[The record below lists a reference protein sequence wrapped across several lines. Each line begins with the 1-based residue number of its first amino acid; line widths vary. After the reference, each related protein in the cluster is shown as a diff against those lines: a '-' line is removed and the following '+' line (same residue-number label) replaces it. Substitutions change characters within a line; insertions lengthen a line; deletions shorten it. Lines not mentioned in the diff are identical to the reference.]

1 MEFDMTAEDKT
12 PEHIAQSELFQNKSR
27 MATAVKIASR
37 IIQQWEASPEQFER
51 ILNLPSNT
59 RQSIV
64 EGDVV
69 ELLLTPDQLHR
80 VAIITDM
87 HASLRTL
94 FMNPE
99 NVKGFM
105 TMPNDNEP
113 FAGRVPLDLIAGG
126 DLSEL
131 IRVQGHLAGLVIR

>member
-1 MEFDMTAEDKT
+1 MAATDKT
-12 PEHIAQSELFQNKSR
+12 PGHIAQSDLLQNKDG

-37 IIQQWEASPEQFER
+37 IIQQWDASPEQFER

-64 EGDVV
+64 EGEVA

-105 TMPNDNEP
+105 TMPNNNEP
-113 FAGRVPLDLIAGG
+113 FAGRAPLDLIASG
-126 DLSEL
+126 DIGEL
-131 IRVQGHLAGLVIR
+131 IRVQGHLAGMVLR

>member
-1 MEFDMTAEDKT
+1 MAATDKT
-12 PEHIAQSELFQNKSR
+12 PGHIAQSDLFQNKAG

-37 IIQQWEASPEQFER
+37 IILQWEASPEQFER
-51 ILNLPSNT
+51 ILDVPHNT
-59 RQSIV
+59 RHSIV
-64 EGDVV
+64 EGEEG
-69 ELLLTPDQLHR
+69 ELQLTPDQLHR
-80 VAIITDM
+80 VAIIIDM
-87 HASLRTL
+87 HASLRSL
-94 FMNPE
+94 FVNPE

-131 IRVQGHLAGLVIR
+131 IRVREHLAGLAID